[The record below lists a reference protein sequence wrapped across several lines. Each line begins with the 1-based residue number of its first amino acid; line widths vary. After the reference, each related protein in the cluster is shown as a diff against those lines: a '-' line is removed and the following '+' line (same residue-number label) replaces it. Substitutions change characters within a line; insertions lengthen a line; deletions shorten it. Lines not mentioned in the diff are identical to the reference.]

1 MTTKATTPQAK
12 KAAKEAAQ
20 RSVQPASTEQPT
32 PKTRSSQNTVKTAR
46 DSKVYN
52 KQVLD
57 EIDSLGLPPHITSW
71 DLSENPYDPESTILS
86 FYVEDQAVTYVEV
99 SLDNLEE
106 LMGALSEHL
115 ILLGDNDITGWSI
128 RKPEDTSLPPILSL
142 SSGGGIV
149 ATVALDKAVLKQM
162 VPSLLK
168 LYDPNKGKGGGFLRW
183 ATKHYIVSG
192 TIGLLLTFGLVA
204 TVINFLSI

>member
-20 RSVQPASTEQPT
+20 RNLQQASEVPST
-32 PKTRSSQNTVKTAR
+32 PKIRNTKSTVKTAR
-46 DSKVYN
+46 DSKVFN

-57 EIDSLGLPPHITSW
+57 ELDSLGLPPHITSW
-71 DLSENPYDPESTILS
+71 DLSENPYNPESTILS

-99 SLDNLEE
+99 NLENLE
-106 LMGALSEHL
+106 GLMDALSEHL

-128 RKPEDTSLPPILSL
+128 RKPEDETLPPILSL
-142 SSGGGIV
+142 SSGGGVV